1 MDRAGQ
7 VPEGAYRALMIA
19 HAGIGDLSS
28 TALVYHRCGEAYERE
43 LGLDPSEEL
52 QELYARL

>member
-1 MDRAGQ
+1 
-7 VPEGAYRALMIA
+7 MIA